1 LYSDRRVGLTPQYI
15 LRLMRR
21 FRVLLSALCFFAL
34 QMNVFAGT
42 ITGTITNSE
51 EKQPLVAASVAVL
64 GSPRGAITDKNG
76 HFKISNVKPGNYT
89 VKVSAL
95 GFSTEERSIEV
106 SDSDTT
112 KLVFALDVSTRNTDD
127 VIVYAASRRPEKLTN
142 APAAISIIG
151 PMQLER
157 NEAHASIGMSMQP
170 LAGVDVAQS
179 GANDFNIN
187 ARGFNNSINR
197 RMLVLI
203 DGRDNSTPLI
213 NLNEWNSFSSAL
225 GDISSIEVVRGPGS
239 ALYGQ
244 NAYNGV
250 VNMRTYSPLEVQGT
264 RVSLGVGE
272 WETYRAAI
280 RHAGQ
285 MNDLSY
291 KFTLGASTQYNYSL
305 TSRMIDSTKPNNG
318 LEYAGLRNDVRA
330 LSDAHKHPF
339 QVAATAR
346 FDYDLHN
353 NDRVVLEGGYAASGN
368 EMYVNQT
375 GRLIVQRVEKPFA
388 RLAYNSENFNV
399 QGLWNRRNTPDKQI
413 VYNAMAASLETS
425 DVYGVDAQYNNTWL
439 DGKLKWITGVMAE
452 YQDIN
457 SPAYTDT
464 IGVNALGKPLTE
476 GVGLTDPTHMIGR
489 FLSGYAQAE
498 YAANEQW
505 SFIGAARVDASN
517 VFNTQFSP
525 KLAVVFQPE
534 NGHSFR
540 LTYNRSFL
548 RPAYTELY
556 RKSPAGAPA
565 NITAVGATVDSVTSA
580 IVGQPVAANLNLG
593 VTPQWNLGNITLTP
607 ETANSLELGYRGK
620 ISKSFSAEV
629 SAYWNRRT
637 NLISSPLGGLAPGVY
652 APVKSNTGNA
662 QFDAVADSVLH
673 AELGKIN
680 SNYSSMLATYNN
692 GNALVIAPTNIAV
705 VNELGAEVAATYF
718 ITDQFSVTGN
728 YAYIDVAVAD
738 NTVPA
743 QRILPNTSRHRI
755 NFGLDYLELGKYDAS
770 LNLKYVEGFNWIAGT
785 QQGFVPAYAVLNFN
799 AGCYIVPQLR
809 VGVNASN
816 LLDRQHYEIFG
827 GTILRRQVTGN
838 LTYTF

>member
-1 LYSDRRVGLTPQYI
+1 MFSDRLVGFNNNNTVGP
-15 LRLMRR
+15 MKR
-21 FRVLLSALCFFAL
+21 FCVLLSMLFSLAFLSNAS
-34 QMNVFAGT
+34 AGT
-42 ITGTITNSE
+42 VTGSVKSSDEN
-51 EKQPLVAASVAVL
+51 QPLVAASVAVM
-64 GSPRGAITDKNG
+64 GTPRGAITDKNG
-76 HFKISNVKPGNYT
+76 SFRIANVKPGNYT
-89 VKVSAL
+89 MRVTAV
-95 GFSTEERSIEV
+95 GYMTEERLVEV

-112 KLVFALDVSTRNTDD
+112 KLVFALGLSTWNSNE
-127 VIVYAASRRPEKLTN
+127 VIVYAASRQPEKLTH

-151 PMQLER
+151 PAQLER
-157 NEAHASIGMSMQP
+157 NEAHGSIGMSMQP
-170 LAGVDVAQS
+170 LVGVDVAQS

-250 VNMRTYSPLEVQGT
+250 VNMRTYAPSEVLGT

-272 WETYRAAI
+272 WKTYRAAV

-291 KFTLGASTQYNYSL
+291 KFTLGASSQYNYSL
-305 TSRMIDSTKPNNG
+305 TSRMIDTTKPNNG
-318 LEYAGLRNDVRA
+318 VEYLGLRNDVRA
-330 LSDAHKHPF
+330 LSDAHKRPF

-353 NDRVVLEGGYAASGN
+353 NDRIVLEGGYAASGN

-388 RLAYNSENFNV
+388 RLAYNSERFNV
-399 QGLWNRRNTPDKQI
+399 QGIWNRRNTPDKQI

-425 DVYGVDAQYNNTWL
+425 DVYGVDAQYNNSL
-439 DGKLKWITGVMAE
+439 MDGKLKYVTGVMAE

-464 IGVNALGKPLTE
+464 IGVNSQGNPLTE

-498 YAANEQW
+498 YVASKML
-505 SFIGAARVDASN
+505 SFIGAARIDASN

-525 KLAVVFQPE
+525 KLAIVFQPE
-534 NGHSFR
+534 SGHAFR

-565 NITAVGATVDSVTSA
+565 NLTRIGSVVDSVTSA
-580 IVGQPVAANLNLG
+580 ITGQPVSANLNLG
-593 VTPQWNLGNITLTP
+593 VTPQWNLGNVTLTP
-607 ETANSLELGYRGK
+607 ETANSIEFGYRGK
-620 ISKSFSAEV
+620 PVKGLSVEFSG
-629 SAYWNRRT
+629 YWNRRT
-637 NLISSPLGGLAPGVY
+637 NLISSPLGGLAPGLY
-652 APVKSNTGNA
+652 APVKSNTGTAEFNA
-662 QFDAVADSVLH
+662 IADSVLR
-673 AELGKIN
+673 AELGKLN
-680 SNYSSMLATYNN
+680 PNFSSMLATYNN

-705 VNELGAEVAATYF
+705 VDELGAEVGATYF
-718 ITDQFSVTGN
+718 ITDQFSLLAN
-728 YAYIDVAVAD
+728 YAYIDVAVSD

-755 NFGLDYLELGKYDAS
+755 NVGLDYLELGKYDAS

-799 AGCYIVPQLR
+799 AGVYVVPEVR
-809 VGVNASN
+809 VGINAFN
-816 LLDRQHYEIFG
+816 LLDREHYQIFG

-838 LTYTF
+838 VTYTF